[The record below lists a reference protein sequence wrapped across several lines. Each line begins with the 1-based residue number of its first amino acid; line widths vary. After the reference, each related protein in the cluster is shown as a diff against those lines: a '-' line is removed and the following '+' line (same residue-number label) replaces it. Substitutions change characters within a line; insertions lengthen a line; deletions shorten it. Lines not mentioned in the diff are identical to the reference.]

1 MRPRAGLPEEL
12 ATCEVIEMGQ
22 GEVFEWLESHPGW
35 HPSREIAED
44 MGKPRTYVLHALRS
58 LIRHGE
64 VVVRGKGG
72 AFPEYRA
79 AKAVWCQLPMTEV
92 MGLRLRD

>member
-44 MGKPRTYVLHALRS
+44 MGKPRTYVLHALRR
-58 LIRHGE
+58 LIHHGE
-64 VVVRGKGG
+64 AVVRGKDSV
-72 AFPEYRA
+72 FPEYRI
-79 AKAVWCQLPMTEV
+79 AKAVWC
-92 MGLRLRD
+92 DK